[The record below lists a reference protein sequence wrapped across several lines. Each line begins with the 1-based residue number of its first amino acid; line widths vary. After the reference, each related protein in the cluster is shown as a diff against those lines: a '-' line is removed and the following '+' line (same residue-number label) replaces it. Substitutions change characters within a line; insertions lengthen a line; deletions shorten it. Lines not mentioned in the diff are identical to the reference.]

1 MPCSVTLRGVWGWW
15 HKGIRTVHMR
25 ANAYCDMGF
34 VAAENAGV
42 ETLTNSYTNP
52 HTSLTSRCR
61 GWPRPRHS
69 VCGDRR
75 IEMAQQ
81 NQQNPN
87 QRGEQQESGRGQ
99 QQQQEQQQRNQ
110 NQQQGAQQDEEE

>member
-1 MPCSVTLRGVWGWW
+1 
-15 HKGIRTVHMR
+15 MR
-25 ANAYCDMGF
+25 VNAYCDMGSAL
-34 VAAENAGV
+34 VEKVGV
-42 ETLTNSYTNP
+42 ETLTNSSTNP

-61 GWPRPRHS
+61 GWPGPRHS
-69 VCGDRR
+69 VCGNRR

-99 QQQQEQQQRNQ
+99 QQQQQQEQQQRNQ
-110 NQQQGAQQDEEE
+110 NQQQGGQQDEEE